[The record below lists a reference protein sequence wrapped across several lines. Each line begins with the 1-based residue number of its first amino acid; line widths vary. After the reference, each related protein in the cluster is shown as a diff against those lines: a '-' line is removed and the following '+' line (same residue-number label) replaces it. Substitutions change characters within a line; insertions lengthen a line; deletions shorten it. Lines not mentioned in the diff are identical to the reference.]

1 MVTQWVNEVVSFDNW
16 VKNTTVYENLRVFR
30 AKLPRKNV
38 HPSKWAIIISY
49 PSCENIPSD
58 ISRLLMAYKIANGDS
73 KKITQMGSVQNRQ
86 RHSTKNLLVL
96 FLQLGFQIMII
107 PNAYINV
114 LGRIASFFSSTKGCF
129 FSVFKD
135 IRLLAMR
142 SAISWICGKVSWKT
156 WNWVWDIWDMYKKHI
171 SICIFWDLTSKF
183 CVLMVYFMQ

>member
-86 RHSTKNLLVL
+86 RHSTKNLVL

-129 FSVFKD
+129 LVCLKT
-135 IRLLAMR
+135 
-142 SAISWICGKVSWKT
+142 SACWQCDPQFLGFAARFPGRHGIGFGIYG
-156 WNWVWDIWDMYKKHI
+156 
-171 SICIFWDLTSKF
+171 ICIRNT
-183 CVLMVYFMQ
+183 